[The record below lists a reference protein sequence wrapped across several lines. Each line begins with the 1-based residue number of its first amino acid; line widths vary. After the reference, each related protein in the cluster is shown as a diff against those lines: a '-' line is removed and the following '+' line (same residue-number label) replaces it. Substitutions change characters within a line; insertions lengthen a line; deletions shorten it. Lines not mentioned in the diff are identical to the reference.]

1 MSRETTI
8 FVSIACLADPDVID
22 TVANLFATARHPE
35 RVHVGIC
42 LQIDPGDPAFN
53 PLNDFSN
60 VRLDVI
66 NYEAS
71 LGPIFA
77 RARCERLL
85 GDEDFYLQ
93 IDCHSR
99 FFPDWDEILLQEYG
113 KAIAIN
119 SRAVISHYP
128 INIRNMENPEY
139 LGSIGHVNRY
149 RQVDTDALKSHGSL
163 IRMPAAPLPSIG
175 ISAAML
181 FMEGRAKKKIAYDPY
196 LHFGLH
202 AAEQVLYGL
211 RLWTHGFE
219 IFCPTRHSLAT
230 EYEGARDRIPEQV
243 KQVCATKRGDW
254 PRKTWS
260 KVKYLLQLDS
270 IGQVDGVYYDDV
282 ADENFP
288 YGMGS
293 ARSLLDYYRLT
304 GLHEQLKALFPNYAY
319 RDS

>member
-1 MSRETTI
+1 M
-8 FVSIACLADPDVID
+8 
-22 TVANLFATARHPE
+22 
-35 RVHVGIC
+35 HVGIC

-128 INIRNMENPEY
+128 ISIRNMDNPDY

-149 RQVDTDALKSHGSL
+149 RQVDNRCLEKPRFTNQDARRPPAFNRHQRRHAVHG
-163 IRMPAAPLPSIG
+163 RTHQ
-175 ISAAML
+175 
-181 FMEGRAKKKIAYDPY
+181 EKD
-196 LHFGLH
+196 
-202 AAEQVLYGL
+202 
-211 RLWTHGFE
+211 RL
-219 IFCPTRHSLAT
+219 
-230 EYEGARDRIPEQV
+230 
-243 KQVCATKRGDW
+243 
-254 PRKTWS
+254 
-260 KVKYLLQLDS
+260 
-270 IGQVDGVYYDDV
+270 
-282 ADENFP
+282 
-288 YGMGS
+288 
-293 ARSLLDYYRLT
+293 
-304 GLHEQLKALFPNYAY
+304 
-319 RDS
+319 